1 MNNFIRIFFCGLLLI
16 VCGTVNQAAAEM
28 DEYALPIGQAE
39 HQGEITYQSGG
50 ASLDAREQLD
60 AESKNYN
67 LKLVFAGKNG
77 EYLSDIKVGI
87 SDRTGKKVLD
97 AVSTGPW
104 FFCKLPPGKYTVT
117 TVTMIGKEKRR
128 MANIGKKQTTL
139 NFYWAES
146 EYR

>member
-1 MNNFIRIFFCGLLLI
+1 M
-16 VCGTVNQAAAEM
+16 VNQAVAEL

-67 LKLVFAGKNG
+67 LKLVFAGKSG
-77 EYLSDIKVGI
+77 EYLSDVKVLI
-87 SDRTGKKVLD
+87 LDRTGKKVLD
-97 AVSTGPW
+97 TVSNGPW

-117 TVTMIGKEKRR
+117 AAMVGKEKRS
-128 MANIGKKQTTL
+128 MANIGKGQTIL
-139 NFYWAES
+139 RFYWDKS
-146 EYR
+146 EY